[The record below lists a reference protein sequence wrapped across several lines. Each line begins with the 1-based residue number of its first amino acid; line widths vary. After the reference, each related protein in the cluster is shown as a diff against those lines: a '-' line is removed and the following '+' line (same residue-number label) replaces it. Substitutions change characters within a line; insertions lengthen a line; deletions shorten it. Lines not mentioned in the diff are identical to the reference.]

1 MDGWIADNGCRT
13 FVKGLVKP
21 KPSPCRGD
29 PLCLDVGSR
38 SLLKNIRTGLIDPD
52 TPEDA
57 KKKKSADGKEWK
69 LVVSLSVMGEGSAD
83 GIVLR

>member
-1 MDGWIADNGCRT
+1 M
-13 FVKGLVKP
+13 
-21 KPSPCRGD
+21 
-29 PLCLDVGSR
+29 
-38 SLLKNIRTGLIDPD
+38 LKNIRTGLIDPD